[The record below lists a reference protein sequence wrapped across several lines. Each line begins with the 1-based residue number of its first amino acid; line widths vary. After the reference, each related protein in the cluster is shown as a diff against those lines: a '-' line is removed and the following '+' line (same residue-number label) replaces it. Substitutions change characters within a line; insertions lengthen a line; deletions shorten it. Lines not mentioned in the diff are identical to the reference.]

1 LNLYENHDS
10 ADPLFFSGTDYTV
23 RADIYKGNVV
33 YKIKLNEGSAGF
45 LPLKM
50 YEWVVEGQRNDK
62 FRHEAQKAVESFAED
77 AVQSWIEKTVTPW
90 ARLQQKVFLI
100 QRILENILQ
109 NERLT
114 QELHMLCSD
123 NKED

>member
-1 LNLYENHDS
+1 
-10 ADPLFFSGTDYTV
+10 
-23 RADIYKGNVV
+23 
-33 YKIKLNEGSAGF
+33 
-45 LPLKM
+45 M